1 MQTPLLQIEDLKTY
15 FYTSNGVVKAVD
27 GISYSVHEGETVAIV
42 GESGCGK
49 SVSALS
55 VMRLVPS
62 PPGKTVNGKVIY
74 QGNDILKASDSEM
87 RKIRGK
93 QIAMVFQDPMTSL
106 NPVLTFKYQLV

>member
-49 SVSALS
+49 SILAMSLIKIFQSPRSNPKRSPKIFPTLPVSLPFDFLFFLAFNTIIETFQL
-55 VMRLVPS
+55 
-62 PPGKTVNGKVIY
+62 KINQY
-74 QGNDILKASDSEM
+74 QGV
-87 RKIRGK
+87 RH
-93 QIAMVFQDPMTSL
+93 T
-106 NPVLTFKYQLV
+106 